1 MQARVLR
8 TIDKVG
14 GLDEYL
20 LGESPARIKELGMEG
35 WKMRWRLLQD
45 RGVKERL
52 RRRRIELGL
61 PPQGPEMFLSDAEL
75 LGEEESMVDPAVKGP
90 EVPNEMTGEGLEDGE
105 GEMTDEEI
113 ERMIE
118 EEDEAE
124 RQRRPGILMA
134 KKDRGERTSIHP

>member
-52 RRRRIELGL
+52 RRRRVELGL
-61 PPQGPEMFLSDAEL
+61 RPQGAEMFLSDAEL
-75 LGEEESMVDPAVKGP
+75 LGETESVVAKGA
-90 EVPNEMTGEGLEDGE
+90 EVLDKRTGEVVEGGE
-105 GEMTDEEI
+105 KEMTDEDV

-118 EEDEAE
+118 EEDRAE
-124 RQRRPGILMA
+124 RRRRDVLMA
-134 KKDRGERTSIHP
+134 SKIAGSGLVYSL